1 MKILETEAY
10 IDTLVDMV
18 EQGNEVLLVVVGH
31 SMEPFLVHE
40 RDQVLLS
47 PITREVRKGDIILYQ
62 RENGQYI
69 LHRICRI
76 RADGYDLVGDN
87 QNLCDIEG
95 PIQRK
100 QMRAIVRKA
109 RRNGKEV
116 QEGDLLWRIFQ
127 KEWLRLIRW
136 RRYLKKMLYIRH
148 LIRKGRA

>member
-18 EQGNEVLLVVVGH
+18 DQGNEVLLVVVGH

-62 RENGQYI
+62 REDGQYI

-87 QNLCDIEG
+87 HSI
-95 PIQRK
+95 I
-100 QMRAIVRKA
+100 AIRIASDRLSVSYFSF
-109 RRNGKEV
+109 RNSNSPFS
-116 QEGDLLWRIFQ
+116 I
-127 KEWLRLIRW
+127 
-136 RRYLKKMLYIRH
+136 LKVTFSLAKSTPPL
-148 LIRKGRA
+148 

>member
-1 MKILETEAY
+1 MKILGTEAY
-10 IDTLVDMV
+10 INTLVDMV
-18 EQGNEVLLVVVGH
+18 DQGNEVSLVVVGH

-47 PITREVRKGDIILYQ
+47 PITRKVQKGDIVLYQ

-87 QNLCDIEG
+87 QNICDIEG

-100 QMRAIVRKA
+100 QMRAIVRKV
-109 RRNGKEV
+109 RRHGKVV
-116 QEGDLLWRIFQ
+116 QEGDFLWRIFQ
-127 KEWLRLIRW
+127 KEWLRMIRW
-136 RRYLKKMLYIRH
+136 RRYLKKILFIGH
-148 LIRKGRA
+148 LFGKWYA